1 MPQAELTR
9 QSLIAYRQRWQV
21 AAAMEANLRESS
33 DLDERW
39 RQLNALFRVAQSL
52 NILPP
57 AEEIGLDEGRQRWQ
71 LLYAHEQ
78 VI

>member
-1 MPQAELTR
+1 MPQTELTR

-21 AAAMEANLRESS
+21 VAAMEANLRESS

-57 AEEIGLDEGRQRWQ
+57 AEEIALDEGRQRWQ

>member
-1 MPQAELTR
+1 MPRTELTQ

-21 AAAMEANLRESS
+21 VATREASQRESN
-33 DLDERW
+33 DLGERW

-57 AEEIGLDEGRQRWQ
+57 AEEITLDEGRQRWQ

-78 VI
+78 AI